1 MVDKDSYR
9 IGFEAAIELSINEIR
24 HSETK
29 EIALAKLYEFMS
41 LVKDDKIERVKE
53 MLWAIKR

>member
-9 IGFEAAIELSINEIR
+9 IGFEAAIELCINEIR
-24 HSETK
+24 QSETK
-29 EIALAKLYEFMS
+29 EIALAKIYEFMS